1 MPETLAWDAKPKIL
15 PGEDGFYP
23 YAIPGKTKVI

>member
-1 MPETLAWDAKPKIL
+1 MPERLTWDAMPKVL
-15 PGEDGFYP
+15 PNEEGFYP